1 MFWVLNKTIP
11 LLTPRGN
18 ICNVVLEPILSL
30 NNFKLD
36 LSISWATYQTGEN
49 TGVSSASFSVL
60 VSQPQIPSL
69 VSLKGMCISL
79 CSFIKKIITQ
89 LSPGGLAHAD
99 WLFKLLPLYWSSV
112 WKDSNRFIL
121 PKAKCFVLDEFL
133 RAECKRWHEKEAF
146 LGWNY
151 AWTMVVVWK
160 IVAVK
165 VLGHWWSGS
174 DQLCLFWTAH
184 NWQTFGG
191 KEGPPAL

>member
-1 MFWVLNKTIP
+1 MSPVLPFLSLCLSPRYLPLWVWRECAFPCAPFTIP
-11 LLTPRGN
+11 
-18 ICNVVLEPILSL
+18 
-30 NNFKLD
+30 
-36 LSISWATYQTGEN
+36 
-49 TGVSSASFSVL
+49 
-60 VSQPQIPSL
+60 
-69 VSLKGMCISL
+69 
-79 CSFIKKIITQ
+79 SFIKKIITQ